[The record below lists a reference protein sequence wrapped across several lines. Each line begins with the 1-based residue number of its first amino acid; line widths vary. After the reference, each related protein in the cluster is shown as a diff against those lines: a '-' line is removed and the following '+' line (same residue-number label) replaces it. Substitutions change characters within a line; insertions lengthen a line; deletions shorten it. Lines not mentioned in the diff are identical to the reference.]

1 MQHLPYWFSTN
12 CLPRNNTMNSLEAPD
27 GEIWEVS
34 YIFNNKEEGQFVR
47 WLERLF
53 LAYNLEE
60 GDICIFEVVSELEL
74 KILPLG
80 ETYHPVE
87 ERMETKW
94 FDL

>member
-1 MQHLPYWFSTN
+1 MI
-12 CLPRNNTMNSLEAPD
+12 SLEVPD
-27 GEIWEVS
+27 SEIWEVS
-34 YIFNNKEEGQFVR
+34 YIFNNKEKRDSLSGGWKDF
-47 WLERLF
+47 F

-60 GDICIFEVVSELEL
+60 GDICIFEVVCELEL